1 MKCNVCEIWYLHYKN
16 LRMYIFSKVKDW
28 DATDDILSHTLINFV
43 NYCESRNDIKNIRGW
58 LFKIAY
64 NNTMDHFKRDARRV
78 LLDFDVVD
86 DSEENTHAVS
96 EWLYHFISELPLG
109 YQEPLVLYDI
119 VGTPQKTIATKMG
132 LSLEATKSR
141 IQRARKMLKEKFEQC
156 GKLEISSSQL
166 YEFTPT
172 QSCCLSL

>member
-1 MKCNVCEIWYLHYKN
+1 MKCNVFEIWYLHYKN

-96 EWLYHFISELPLG
+96 EWLYHFISELPFKVSRAISIICHGGNAAKNNCDENGL
-109 YQEPLVLYDI
+109 I
-119 VGTPQKTIATKMG
+119 VR
-132 LSLEATKSR
+132 SH
-141 IQRARKMLKEKFEQC
+141 
-156 GKLEISSSQL
+156 
-166 YEFTPT
+166 
-172 QSCCLSL
+172 